1 MKKTFSIFLALYFI
15 AIIGLFQITTERS
28 VFAKSG
34 KKSYNSYC
42 KSCHGRRGKGASC
55 CVNKSIRKESFK
67 HFKKEVKNGNDSGMP
82 PFSSLKKKSIKS
94 IWKYVKK

>member
-1 MKKTFSIFLALYFI
+1 MKKSFSVLIALYFV
-15 AIIGLFQITTERS
+15 AIIGLVQITTENKA
-28 VFAKSG
+28 FAAKG
-34 KKSYNSYC
+34 KKLYNSNC
-42 KSCHGRRGKGASC
+42 KSCHGKRGKGAKC

-67 HFKKEVKNGNDSGMP
+67 HFKKEVKKGNDGGMP